1 MENLTPLQK
10 QYNSIKA
17 KYPDAILL
25 FRVNDY
31 YECFNEDAV
40 VISQILNLPLTETKD
55 SKKLAGFTFKMI
67 DLFLPKLVR
76 AGYRVA
82 ICDQLANPKSY
93 RKEEVKRKIT
103 TQTSLF

>member
-10 QYNSIKA
+10 QYNSIKV
-17 KYPDAILL
+17 KYPDALLL

-40 VISQILNLPLTETKD
+40 IISQILDIPLTETKY
-55 SKKLAGFTFKMI
+55 SKKLAGFTYDMI

-76 AGYRVA
+76 AGHKVA
-82 ICDQLANPKSY
+82 ICDPL
-93 RKEEVKRKIT
+93 
-103 TQTSLF
+103 